1 MAFADDSFDV
11 ILSTYCLHNIK
22 NELEHKAACG
32 EIARVL
38 KLGGTVLISDYI
50 PTGDY
55 AKAFAAAG
63 LKVKSSKPYL
73 LKAYAPMWMV
83 AATKES

>member
-1 MAFADDSFDV
+1 V
-11 ILSTYCLHNIK
+11 ILSTYCLHNI
-22 NELEHKAACG
+22 EDEPEREAACH
-32 EIARVL
+32 EIARIL
-38 KLGGTVLISDYI
+38 KPGGTVLISDYI

-63 LKVKSSKPYL
+63 LSVKSSKPYL

-83 AATKES
+83 TATKEC